1 MYECGTSA
9 QGTKGRVVY
18 AGSWSWGSTLSTLT
32 ATFSSVP
39 TNNLTWVPDMI
50 GYNSADSD
58 STWNNHVS
66 SVHYPNFGTSAFLN
80 AGSCAGNFCAGRIA
94 FTCDPQNNAF

>member
-18 AGSWSWGSTLSTLT
+18 DGNWAWGSSLGTLT

-50 GYNSADSD
+50 GYNSAHSD
-58 STWNNHVS
+58 STWTNHVS
-66 SVHYPNFGTSAFLN
+66 SVHFPNF
-80 AGSCAGNFCAGRIA
+80 
-94 FTCDPQNNAF
+94 